1 MKCENNCKQGKAVL
15 ILVLNGRIKYVCSDC
30 YIDMQG
36 LRGDFNHWKKEQK
49 S

>member
-1 MKCENNCKQGKAVL
+1 MKCETFNCKDKSAFILTYRGKQH
-15 ILVLNGRIKYVCSDC
+15 YVCSDC